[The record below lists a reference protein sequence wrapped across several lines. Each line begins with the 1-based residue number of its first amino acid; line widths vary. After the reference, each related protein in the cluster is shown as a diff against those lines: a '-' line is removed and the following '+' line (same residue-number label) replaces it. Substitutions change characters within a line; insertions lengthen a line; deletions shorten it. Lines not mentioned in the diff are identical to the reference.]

1 MGTLLMELELKWWRM
16 SKMKKLAKNF
26 VKRMMNVNF
35 LPTTF
40 KRSSVGFKQELL
52 PLQKLHAGM
61 VIVDVDQNFV
71 QLNKLFISHFHIW
84 YHKFEHWFNKNCMP
98 FCTIYVPKLN
108 FQFESITYMHVIQDF
123 ALMLRSNSSQML
135 TFNF

>member
-1 MGTLLMELELKWWRM
+1 MEDLMGTLLMELELKWWRM

-40 KRSSVGFKQELL
+40 KRSSVGFKQKLL
-52 PLQKLHAGM
+52 LLQKLHAGM

-71 QLNKLFISHFHIW
+71 QLNELFISHFHMW
-84 YHKFEHWFNKNCMP
+84 HQKFEHWLNKNCMH

-108 FQFESITYMHVIQDF
+108 FQFESIIC
-123 ALMLRSNSSQML
+123 R
-135 TFNF
+135 